1 MNTKNNRRRQSSCE
15 RIERAFLELLQG
27 KEINQ
32 ITVAEICKNTGLNRS
47 TFYANFQDVYDLAD
61 KIRERLEQEVS
72 GLYGNDLLNTCG
84 MDYGKLFCHI
94 RENQLFY
101 NTYFKLGFDRSYIVD
116 IDQLGDGKKAFPE
129 AMLPY
134 HIEFHRAGLNAI
146 IKMWL
151 RSGCAEP
158 PETMVQIV
166 KSEYERR

>member
-1 MNTKNNRRRQSSCE
+1 MNTKNNRRRRSSCNK
-15 RIERAFLELLQG
+15 IEGAFLELIQG

-61 KIRERLEQEVS
+61 KIREKLEQEVS
-72 GLYGNDLLNTCG
+72 ELYENDLASSG
-84 MDYGKLFCHI
+84 MDYLKLFTHI
-94 RENQLFY
+94 RDNQLFY
-101 NTYFKLGFDRSYIVD
+101 NTYFKLGFDSCYIVD
-116 IDQLGDGKKAFPE
+116 TDQLGEGKKAFPE
-129 AMLPY
+129 EVLRY

-151 RSGCAEP
+151 RSGCTEP
-158 PETMVQIV
+158 PETMVQIL